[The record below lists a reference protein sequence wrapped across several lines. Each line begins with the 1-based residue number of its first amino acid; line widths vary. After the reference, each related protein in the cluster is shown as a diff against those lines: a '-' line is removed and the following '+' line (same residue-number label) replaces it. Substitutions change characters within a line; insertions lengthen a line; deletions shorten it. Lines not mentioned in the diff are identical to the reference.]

1 MEAVMMR
8 TAISDDFPVQM
19 NPEAHGLAE
28 TEGLGHFWHKFLGLR
43 WEDKWYILFGTL
55 RYLLHAHYFDSHELI
70 VLGKGV
76 SIKKYGKGARLIA
89 GRGVRISPGCVLRV
103 GPTGTLSLGA
113 RTVVGPY
120 TRIMAA
126 TEVRIGARCMISWNC
141 SIFDSIG
148 HRLWLEETGEAEI
161 EEPITIGDDVW
172 IGPYSIIMKG
182 VTIGSNS
189 VIGAGSVVR
198 RDVPPNTLV
207 YGNPARPAGR
217 VVRWER

>member
-1 MEAVMMR
+1 MR
-8 TAISDDFPVQM
+8 ESVHPWNPVDKGESS
-19 NPEAHGLAE
+19 P
-28 TEGLGHFWHKFLGLR
+28 GLGYYWRRFWEFGGDFRRWILPMVLR
-43 WEDKWYILFGTL
+43 GVL
-55 RYLLHAHYFDSHELI
+55 RKYQFESPHI
-70 VLGKGV
+70 VAL
-76 SIKKYGKGARLIA
+76 
-89 GRGVRISPGCVLRV
+89 GRGVTIIRRGGKLVTGSGVRIADHCFIDV
-103 GPTGTLSLGA
+103 GANGLLSIGT
-113 RTVVGPY
+113 RTIIGPY

-148 HRLWLEETGEAEI
+148 HRLWLEETGEVEI

>member
-1 MEAVMMR
+1 MR
-8 TAISDDFPVQM
+8 ESVHPWRPVDESESSPGPGYYWHRFWEFGGDFRRWVLPMV
-19 NPEAHGLAE
+19 
-28 TEGLGHFWHKFLGLR
+28 LR
-43 WEDKWYILFGTL
+43 GVL
-55 RYLLHAHYFDSHELI
+55 RKYQFDSPHI
-70 VLGKGV
+70 VAL
-76 SIKKYGKGARLIA
+76 
-89 GRGVRISPGCVLRV
+89 GRGVTIIRRGGKLVTGSGVRIADHCFIDV
-103 GPTGTLSLGA
+103 GANGLLSIGT
-113 RTVVGPY
+113 RTIIGPY

-148 HRLWLEETGEAEI
+148 HRLWLEETGEAEV
-161 EEPITIGDDVW
+161 EAPITIGDDVW

-217 VVRWER
+217 VARWER

>member
-1 MEAVMMR
+1 MR
-8 TAISDDFPVQM
+8 ESVHPW
-19 NPEAHGLAE
+19 NPLDKSESSP
-28 TEGLGHFWHKFLGLR
+28 GLGYYWHRFWEFGGDFRRWILPMVLR
-43 WEDKWYILFGTL
+43 GVL
-55 RYLLHAHYFDSHELI
+55 RKYQFDSPHI
-70 VLGKGV
+70 VAL
-76 SIKKYGKGARLIA
+76 
-89 GRGVRISPGCVLRV
+89 GRGVTIIRRGGKLVTGSGVRIADHCFIDV
-103 GPTGTLSLGA
+103 GANGLLSIGT
-113 RTVVGPY
+113 RTIIGPY

-148 HRLWLEETGEAEI
+148 HRLWLEETGEAET
-161 EEPITIGDDVW
+161 EAPITIGDDVW

-217 VVRWER
+217 VARWER

>member
-1 MEAVMMR
+1 MR
-8 TAISDDFPVQM
+8 ETAHPRSLSDNGELSP
-19 NPEAHGLAE
+19 
-28 TEGLGHFWHKFLGLR
+28 GLGYYWHRFWEFGSDFRLWILPMCLR
-43 WEDKWYILFGTL
+43 GIL
-55 RYLLHAHYFDSHELI
+55 RKHQFDSPHI
-70 VLGKGV
+70 VALGKGV
-76 SIKKYGKGARLIA
+76 TIIRRGGKLVTGS
-89 GRGVRISPGCVLRV
+89 GVRIADHCFIDV
-103 GPTGTLSLGA
+103 GSRGLLSIGT
-113 RTVVGPY
+113 RTVIGPY

-148 HRLWLEETGEAEI
+148 HRLWLEETGETEI
-161 EEPITIGDDVW
+161 EAPITIGDDVW

-182 VTIGSNS
+182 VTIGNNC

>member
-1 MEAVMMR
+1 MMESVHPWN
-8 TAISDDFPVQM
+8 PVDKGESS
-19 NPEAHGLAE
+19 P
-28 TEGLGHFWHKFLGLR
+28 GLGYYWHRFWEFRGDFRRWILPMVLR
-43 WEDKWYILFGTL
+43 GIL
-55 RYLLHAHYFDSHELI
+55 RKYQFDSPHI
-70 VLGKGV
+70 VAL
-76 SIKKYGKGARLIA
+76 
-89 GRGVRISPGCVLRV
+89 GRGVTIIRRGGKLVTGSGVRIADHCFMDV
-103 GPTGTLSLGA
+103 GANGLLSIGT
-113 RTVVGPY
+113 RTIIGPY

-161 EEPITIGDDVW
+161 EAPITIGDDVW

>member
-1 MEAVMMR
+1 MR
-8 TAISDDFPVQM
+8 ESVHPWGTMDRGESSP
-19 NPEAHGLAE
+19 
-28 TEGLGHFWHKFLGLR
+28 GLGYYWHRFWELGGDYRRWILPMILR
-43 WEDKWYILFGTL
+43 GLL
-55 RYLLHAHYFDSHELI
+55 RKYQFDSPHI
-70 VLGKGV
+70 VALGKGV
-76 SIKKYGKGARLIA
+76 IIIRRGGQLVTGS
-89 GRGVRISPGCVLRV
+89 GVRIADHCFMDVGASGVLSI
-103 GPTGTLSLGA
+103 GT
-113 RTVVGPY
+113 RTIIGPY

-126 TEVRIGARCMISWNC
+126 TQVRIGARCMISWNC

-148 HRLWLEETGEAEI
+148 HRLWLEETGEVEV

-198 RDVPPNTLV
+198 RDVPPDSLV
-207 YGNPARPAGR
+207 YGNPARVAGK

>member
-1 MEAVMMR
+1 MGVSVEPEGKFREAFLIASGTGKQEGME
-8 TAISDDFPVQM
+8 
-19 NPEAHGLAE
+19 
-28 TEGLGHFWHKFLGLR
+28 HFLRKFLEMR
-43 WEDKWYILFGTL
+43 WEDKWYILTGTL
-55 RYLLHAHYFDSHELI
+55 RFLLRSRHFDSRDLI

-76 SIKKYGKGARLIA
+76 SIKKYGRGARLIA

-103 GPTGTLSLGA
+103 GASGLLYLGE
-113 RTVVGPY
+113 RTVVGPN

-148 HRLWLEETGEAEI
+148 HRLWLEETGEVEVEA
-161 EEPITIGDDVW
+161 PITIGDDVW

-217 VVRWER
+217 VVHWER

>member
-1 MEAVMMR
+1 MR
-8 TAISDDFPVQM
+8 ETVYPWGSSDSSEPA
-19 NPEAHGLAE
+19 P
-28 TEGLGHFWHKFLGLR
+28 GLGYYWHRFWEFGGGYRRWILPMVLR
-43 WEDKWYILFGTL
+43 GIL
-55 RYLLHAHYFDSHELI
+55 RKYQFDSPHI
-70 VLGKGV
+70 VALGKGV
-76 SIKKYGKGARLIA
+76 TIIRRGGKLVTGS
-89 GRGVRISPGCVLRV
+89 GVRIADHCFIDV
-103 GPTGTLSLGA
+103 GANGLLSIGT
-113 RTVVGPY
+113 RTIIGPY

-161 EEPITIGDDVW
+161 EAPITIGDDVW

-182 VTIGSNS
+182 VTIGNNC

-198 RDVPPNTLV
+198 RDVPPDTLV

>member
-1 MEAVMMR
+1 MR
-8 TAISDDFPVQM
+8 ESARPWNSGNDGESSP
-19 NPEAHGLAE
+19 
-28 TEGLGHFWHKFLGLR
+28 GLGYYWHRFWEFGGDYRFWILPMVLR
-43 WEDKWYILFGTL
+43 GVL
-55 RYLLHAHYFDSHELI
+55 RKYQFDSPHI
-70 VLGKGV
+70 VAL
-76 SIKKYGKGARLIA
+76 
-89 GRGVRISPGCVLRV
+89 GRGVTIIRRGGKLVTGSGVRIADHCFMDV
-103 GPTGTLSLGA
+103 GA
-113 RTVVGPY
+113 RGLLSIGTRTVIGPY

-126 TEVRIGARCMISWNC
+126 TQVRIGARCMISWNC

-148 HRLWLEETGEAEI
+148 HRLWLEETGEVEV

-198 RDVPPNTLV
+198 RDVPPDSLV
-207 YGNPARPAGR
+207 YGNPARVTGK